1 MFRLEVLG
9 VIRGESVW
17 MDVANRYGETLYFYS
32 EDAVRLVKE
41 YRANGVPVR
50 VFIAETEIEVKCEDF
65 LIM

>member
-1 MFRLEVLG
+1 
-9 VIRGESVW
+9 

-32 EDAVRLVKE
+32 EDAVSLVKE